1 MSKKFLF
8 DKKEAE
14 EEREFHSKGY
24 HPMEKKLLVDLDSVW
39 SVKDVVLDC
48 SNKSMPTD
56 RVNAG
61 TSYYSRHGKTQ
72 TGKVDTNKSVGA
84 ENSQWNRKEFHN
96 PQQKNLS
103 SRTPDDPLDF

>member
-1 MSKKFLF
+1 VPCCLV
-8 DKKEAE
+8 
-14 EEREFHSKGY
+14 
-24 HPMEKKLLVDLDSVW
+24 VDLDSVW

-72 TGKVDTNKSVGA
+72 TGKGEAFLFNDYSNQGRQFYVCNMV
-84 ENSQWNRKEFHN
+84 NF
-96 PQQKNLS
+96 
-103 SRTPDDPLDF
+103 